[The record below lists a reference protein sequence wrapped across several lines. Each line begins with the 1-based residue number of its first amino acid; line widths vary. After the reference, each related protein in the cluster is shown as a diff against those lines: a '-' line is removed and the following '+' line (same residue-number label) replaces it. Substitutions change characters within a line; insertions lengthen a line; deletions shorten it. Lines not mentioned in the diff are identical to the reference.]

1 MSNYN
6 EIDPLSDIVL
16 LNHNDIVKTIDGTSK
31 GINPIPSFDIAKGIS
46 AEVSAVKRDYFK
58 LDANNEVSGD
68 NTFDGNQT
76 FKGGLL
82 SSTTA
87 YINDISIDNA
97 FAQKASIVDL
107 SAYNE
112 EVDKISIVSASVN
125 TESVKNSVIDDV
137 EVKHS
142 LSVSFDNVKNTKEEY
157 LSSLHNVD
165 QIKTINN
172 IYRMVDE
179 IEVEAGINPVGLD
192 YSIDLENL
200 VNIEIK
206 ARIIIGKQKELF
218 DGSTIEEVSDA
229 DPLKIFYTTATADT
243 DLETVVNA
251 LQEVLNRLKVAK
263 YSLSDKIRSIEKSI
277 DALENNLQDN
287 IDDVEG
293 KVDDALCSITRI
305 DEDIAAMTADY
316 SLSDGANVSIIT
328 SLKQTSGKV
337 TIEAKKLISSDV
349 GLLDKFANAMTD
361 SLKQHAADN
370 YLPLSGGK
378 ITGDLSIDESKS
390 FYVGD
395 SNKIVISG
403 NTLCSILSNEIT
415 LSTSTVYNNLSS
427 QLSNDFNF
435 IYDDD
440 KNVLC
445 ATVAGKIQIVPA
457 AKFTEARMLDSV
469 NVIYDAGKPFLEL
482 RFKTDV
488 VDSYTVVSVDLAKLM
503 PLYAG
508 NDGIDIQYKDNKY
521 QVSADETI
529 CRRSDISALD
539 VGNSIEEGY
548 ILTSLAQVD
557 GKIEYK
563 QTKLLSSHVE
573 GLTNYVKN
581 AIDDSEQDIRA
592 FTSTLS
598 GNAGVISA
606 LCSTVNAKI
615 QSLDFDDP
623 GFYDDAGKVKVLTS
637 LSQTDGK
644 ISAST
649 KVLDYHKINGL
660 SSAIDAKLDKT
671 GGIIDGSLSVT
682 KSILVNGAISLVN
695 DPTNGG
701 IAIGRNAQLS
711 NEEAFVWS
719 GAGHENIPYYSHGQ
733 HTFNINPDN
742 GISGFYI
749 GEENLASYINDAIN
763 DYNGLIDCLSNNIDK
778 KIYIEDKISSEISG
792 YSNLSVIKLSS
803 SEYQDLVDSDKTS
816 PSVLYVVESDF
827 INAYG
832 QQIKNLSAPELS
844 SDAATKGYVD
854 SSIVNVN
861 NSISDVS
868 SDLLEKM
875 SEISGDLG
883 EEISSKI
890 YIEDHIGEDGQLVSS
905 YSDLSIIKLSSNE
918 YQDLVESNATL
929 SNALYVVESDFIN
942 AYGQQIKNLANP
954 NDLSD
959 AATKGYVD
967 DAINDKSNVYIRS
980 VDALGSGE
988 LTTTYDKIDK
998 FTIDKFSSSEAYDTY
1013 VRLSAIPSSDLVIV
1027 EKENLDAEGKRLI
1040 NVARPTQENDAANKA
1055 YVDERFNAIS
1065 SNSIISSVFNF
1076 ISISGVAGITLDQS
1090 ICVIYELVKI
1100 LGYSKQ

>member
-1 MSNYN
+1 MSKYN

-31 GINPIPSFDIAKGIS
+31 GINPIPSFEIAKGIS

-58 LDANNEVSGD
+58 LDADNDASGD
-68 NTFDGNQT
+68 NTFNGNQT

-82 SSTTA
+82 SSTAA
-87 YINDISIDNA
+87 YINGISIDNA
-97 FAQKASIVDL
+97 FAQKADIVDL
-107 SAYNE
+107 SASSE
-112 EVDKISIVSASVN
+112 AVDNISIVSASVN
-125 TESVKNSVIDDV
+125 EESVKHSTIDDV

-142 LSVSFDNVKNTKEEY
+142 LSVSFDNVRNTKEEY

-179 IEVEAGINPVGLD
+179 IEVEAGIKPDGLD
-192 YSIDLENL
+192 YTMSLEDL

-206 ARIIIGKQKELF
+206 ARIIRDKQIDLF
-218 DGSTIEEVSDA
+218 GSTIGEASDT

-243 DLETVVNA
+243 DLDTIVSA

-263 YSLSDKIRSIEKSI
+263 YSLADKIRSIEKSI
-277 DALENNLQDN
+277 DALENDLQDS

-293 KVDDALCSITRI
+293 KADGALTSITRI
-305 DEDIAAMTADY
+305 DEATAALTADY
-316 SLSDGANVSIIT
+316 SLSDGADISVIT

-337 TIEAKKLISSDV
+337 TIEVKKLISSDV
-349 GLLDKFANAMTD
+349 GLLDKFADALAD

-378 ITGDLSIDESKS
+378 IAGDLSIDESKS

-415 LSTSTVYNNLSS
+415 LSTSTAYKNLSS

-435 IYDDD
+435 IYDNDT
-440 KNVLC
+440 NVLC
-445 ATVAGKIQIVPA
+445 ATVAGKTQIVPA

-469 NVIYDAGKPFLEL
+469 SVIYDAGKPFLQL
-482 RFKTDV
+482 KFKTDV
-488 VDSYTVVSVDLAKLM
+488 AGSYTVVSVDLAELM

-508 NDGIDIQYKDNKY
+508 NDGIDIQYQDNKY

-529 CRRSDISALD
+529 CRRSDIYALD

-548 ILTSLAQVD
+548 ILTSLTQVD
-557 GKIEYK
+557 GKIDYK
-563 QTKLLSSHVE
+563 QTKLLSSHVG
-573 GLTNYVKN
+573 GLTNYVEN

-598 GNAGVISA
+598 GNSGVISA
-606 LCSTVNAKI
+606 LCSTVDTQIK
-615 QSLDFDDP
+615 SLDFDDP

-649 KVLDYHKINGL
+649 EVLDYKKIDGL
-660 SSAIDAKLDKT
+660 STALDAKFDKK
-671 GGIIDGSLSVT
+671 GGTIDGSLSVT
-682 KSILVNGAISLVN
+682 KSILVNGALSMT
-695 DPTNGG
+695 DGHNGG
-701 IAIGRNAQLS
+701 IAIGRNAVLN

-719 GAGHENIPYYSHGQ
+719 GAGYESIQYKDHGQ

-742 GISGFYI
+742 SISGFYV
-749 GEENLASYINDAIN
+749 GEKNLASYINDAIDDKTA
-763 DYNGLIDCLSNNIDK
+763 DYTSLIDSLSDTIDK

-792 YSNLSVIKLSS
+792 YSDLSVIKLSS
-803 SEYQDLVDSDKTS
+803 NEYQDLVYSDAIS
-816 PSVLYVVESDF
+816 PSTLYVVQSDF

-854 SSIVNVN
+854 
-861 NSISDVS
+861 
-868 SDLLEKM
+868 
-875 SEISGDLG
+875 
-883 EEISSKI
+883 
-890 YIEDHIGEDGQLVSS
+890 
-905 YSDLSIIKLSSNE
+905 
-918 YQDLVESNATL
+918 
-929 SNALYVVESDFIN
+929 
-942 AYGQQIKNLANP
+942 
-954 NDLSD
+954 
-959 AATKGYVD
+959 
-967 DAINDKSNVYIRS
+967 
-980 VDALGSGE
+980 
-988 LTTTYDKIDK
+988 
-998 FTIDKFSSSEAYDTY
+998 
-1013 VRLSAIPSSDLVIV
+1013 
-1027 EKENLDAEGKRLI
+1027 
-1040 NVARPTQENDAANKA
+1040 
-1055 YVDERFNAIS
+1055 ERFNSIS
-1065 SNSIISSVFNF
+1065 SNSIISSLFN
-1076 ISISGVAGITLDQS
+1076 SINTGGIGGITLEQS
-1090 ICVIYELVKI
+1090 ICAIYELVKI
-1100 LGYSKQ
+1100 LGYEKK